1 MPDDQQCP
9 QTEWLADL
17 KNLISSAE
25 DKAGGGQGKKGGKK
39 KKVCVQ
45 KMHKSM
51 PLYIQFI

>member
-25 DKAGGGQGKKGGKK
+25 DKERGGQGKKGEKK